1 MDAEKNERLG
11 TSDMIEDFPAIRLDC
26 AVDESSDP
34 PEVTIFDPDGDHAAS
49 AWITAAGDAV
59 VSVEQIQ

>member
-26 AVDESSDP
+26 AIDESSDP
-34 PEVTIFDPDGDHAAS
+34 PEVTIFDPDGDHAE
-49 AWITAAGDAV
+49 AA
-59 VSVEQIQ
+59 

>member
-11 TSDMIEDFPAIRLDC
+11 KSDMIEDFPAIRLDC
-26 AVDESSDP
+26 AINESSDP

>member
-1 MDAEKNERLG
+1 
-11 TSDMIEDFPAIRLDC
+11 MIEDFPAIRLDC
-26 AVDESSDP
+26 AIDESSDP

-59 VSVEQIQ
+59 VSVEGIQ

>member
-26 AVDESSDP
+26 AIDESSDP
-34 PEVTIFDPDGDHAAS
+34 SEVTIFDPDGDHAAS

>member
-11 TSDMIEDFPAIRLDC
+11 MSDMIEDFPAIRLDC
-26 AVDESSDP
+26 AIDESSDP

-59 VSVEQIQ
+59 VSVEVIQ

>member
-1 MDAEKNERLG
+1 MGAEKNERLG
-11 TSDMIEDFPAIRLDC
+11 KSDMIEDFPAIRLDC
-26 AVDESSDP
+26 AINESSDP

>member
-11 TSDMIEDFPAIRLDC
+11 KRDMIEDFPAIRLDC
-26 AVDESSDP
+26 AIDESSDP

-59 VSVEQIQ
+59 VSVEGIQ

>member
-1 MDAEKNERLG
+1 MGAEKNERLG
-11 TSDMIEDFPAIRLDC
+11 KSDMIEDFPAIRLDC
-26 AVDESSDP
+26 AIDESSDP